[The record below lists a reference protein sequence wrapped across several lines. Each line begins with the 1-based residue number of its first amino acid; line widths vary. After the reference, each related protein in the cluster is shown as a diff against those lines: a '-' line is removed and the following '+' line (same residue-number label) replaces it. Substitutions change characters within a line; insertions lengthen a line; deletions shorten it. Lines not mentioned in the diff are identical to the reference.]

1 MTTEKERRVGAHTV
15 LASQAFGVLE
25 GVLDQQL
32 RRQTGG
38 ARFGMVRVTVC
49 LLSHGG

>member
-1 MTTEKERRVGAHTV
+1 MTTDREGAFGSHAA

-32 RRQTGG
+32 KRHTGG
-38 ARFGMVRVTVC
+38 ARLNMVRFNRA
-49 LLSHGG
+49 L